1 MLDLDQTIPKVQ
13 RYFFDENI
21 NLSLASEHIGAKP

>member
-21 NLSLASEHIGAKP
+21 KSLSSENIGAKP